1 MNVGMGPDA
10 GEQRFVPAF
19 QKLGQ
24 KSFPVAEV
32 IDKAPCIGAGPQGQ
46 AASGKGAQPDSPT
59 IMAPVL
65 SRCSLVDFRLGMKV
79 KLEPPCV
86 PLSACKART
95 RYVCCCKKRNRAHPL
110 PGPAAGVLNESGG
123 CFQFLPPG
131 GNPAGEEFGR
141 GRNDKQ
147 VQDGGCHQPAE
158 LDDGQG
164 PSSSPPGWSMA
175 RSAGAAPAR

>member
-1 MNVGMGPDA
+1 MSVA
-10 GEQRFVPAF
+10 V
-19 QKLGQ
+19 
-24 KSFPVAEV
+24 KS
-32 IDKAPCIGAGPQGQ
+32 GTG
-46 AASGKGAQPDSPT
+46 
-59 IMAPVL
+59 
-65 SRCSLVDFRLGMKV
+65 
-79 KLEPPCV
+79 
-86 PLSACKART
+86 
-95 RYVCCCKKRNRAHPL
+95 AHPL

-164 PSSSPPGWSMA
+164 AEQFASGLVNGPDQREQPQHGSQGSHDDGDHAFQRTFPYGFRGFHPLMF
-175 RSAGAAPAR
+175 

>member
-1 MNVGMGPDA
+1 MSVA
-10 GEQRFVPAF
+10 V
-19 QKLGQ
+19 
-24 KSFPVAEV
+24 KS
-32 IDKAPCIGAGPQGQ
+32 GTG
-46 AASGKGAQPDSPT
+46 
-59 IMAPVL
+59 
-65 SRCSLVDFRLGMKV
+65 
-79 KLEPPCV
+79 
-86 PLSACKART
+86 
-95 RYVCCCKKRNRAHPL
+95 AHPL

-164 PSSSPPGWSMA
+164 AEQFASGLVNEVMMMGTTRSREPSRMA
-175 RSAGAAPAR
+175 SAGSIP